1 MDPEISLR
9 RQFEALWAEH
19 YLAVLA
25 YAARRIGQ
33 ADAGDIAADTFL
45 VAWRRFEHAPDPG
58 RVWLL
63 AIARRV
69 LANQVRGRKR
79 QNALKAKIA
88 TSSVDQGV
96 QPDPGSASEAEIA
109 VGEAFNLLSAP
120 DREVL
125 ALIAWDELRPREAA
139 EVLGISAARFSVR
152 LHRAKARMR
161 KKVEAAGHSQVV
173 EAAGDW
179 PTPAP
184 EAGPG
189 ERG

>member
-19 YLAVLA
+19 YLAVFA

-45 VAWRRFEHAPDPG
+45 VAWRRFEDAPDPG

-96 QPDPGSASEAEIA
+96 EPDPGPASEAETA
-109 VGEAFNLLSAP
+109 VGEAFNSLSAP

-139 EVLGISAARFSVR
+139 AVLGISAARFSVR

-173 EAAGDW
+173 AAASDW
-179 PTPAP
+179 PTPVP
-184 EAGPG
+184 ETGPG